1 VEMFRDAGSIP
12 AASTRANLRASRK
25 LALRLRFREFLK
37 TTEMW
42 TIPTRF
48 LFAIVFAGLGAVLLW
63 KSLTSQRLTGALI
76 VGWLSLDLFF
86 VSIAYLRQNS
96 RVFGKTDNGTMRPL
110 PAIIMGPFLC
120 FTWLV
125 WRLQNLFSREPIWN
139 EVMPGLFV
147 GRRCSF
153 DCLPPNATTV
163 IDLTAEFPTPGK
175 IRRYTKVVC
184 IPTLDGCSPN
194 QADCLR
200 LFDRFNENDDAVLY
214 VHCANGHARS
224 VTFVAGLLT
233 KRGITNRPDA
243 ALQKLK
249 QCRPRASP
257 NADQRRFLHE
267 LLLCHD
273 AREG

>member
-1 VEMFRDAGSIP
+1 MKGMPR
-12 AASTRANLRASRK
+12 
-25 LALRLRFREFLK
+25 
-37 TTEMW
+37 
-42 TIPTRF
+42 IPTRS
-48 LFAIVFAGLGAVLLW
+48 LFAVVFAGLGAVLLW
-63 KSLTSQRLTGALI
+63 KSLTNEHLAGRLIFAWI
-76 VGWLSLDLFF
+76 SLDLLL
-86 VSIAYLRQNS
+86 VSIAYRRQNA
-96 RVFGKTDNGTMRPL
+96 RVFGKTDDGTMRPL
-110 PAIIMGPFLC
+110 PAIVMAPFLF

-163 IDLTAEFPTPGK
+163 IDLTAEFPAPGR
-175 IRRYTKVVC
+175 IRRRTELVC
-184 IPTLDGCSPN
+184 IPTLDGCSPD

-200 LFDRFNENDDAVLY
+200 LFELLKANEGAVIY

-233 KRGITNRPDA
+233 QRGITDTPDA
-243 ALQKLK
+243 AIQKLR

-257 NADQRRFLHE
+257 NADQRRFLHD
-267 LLLCHD
+267 LL
-273 AREG
+273 RRQVPPVG